1 MVASPFLHVLLD
13 EFLVDLDAQARAGR
27 HVEVAVL
34 QLELV
39 HREAELADG
48 VEAVRQKGADDVQH
62 LRRAAQVAAE
72 VDEGKEGLSE
82 VRQIFGADVWK
93 DPERTKSLV
102 DDIFRQNTKPII
114 QHSMLKS
121 VAC

>member
-1 MVASPFLHVLLD
+1 MTTLRFLPLLVAKVVQLD
-13 EFLVDLDAQARAGR
+13 DFD
-27 HVEVAVL
+27 AVL

-48 VEAVRQKGADDVQH
+48 VEAIRQKGADDVQH

-121 VAC
+121 VVC